1 MLHWTCDDVCQ
12 LLIQMGLDK
21 YIPEFTVNQVNGT
34 KFLDLDGNKLKAMGI
49 QNHSDRAVIKKKI
62 KAIKSKIERERKQ
75 LEKESRLRT
84 VAPVH

>member
-1 MLHWTCDDVCQ
+1 
-12 LLIQMGLDK
+12 
-21 YIPEFTVNQVNGT
+21 
-34 KFLDLDGNKLKAMGI
+34 MGI

-84 VAPVH
+84 VAPVHWFKKV